1 MAGEC
6 LTLLYDCQEINGKA
20 KKLFDQGGANKAG
33 LKR

>member
-1 MAGEC
+1 MPYIIVW
-6 LTLLYDCQEINGKA
+6 LLRNNGKA